1 MRRLVTTNGRPQAK
15 YFGSSYMTFYPM
27 NTVECSS
34 PSKAHV
40 PDTYMKHG
48 RRLNAEDIASDK
60 GATKGEEEQPQKCV
74 TMATTSRYLTD
85 RQYVMREPLFSVG
98 QLSILKKTQQLHQ
111 LRMHAGVSR
120 IHGQHSINNNLLTW
134 LEEDPYPVS
143 NRFTPSGVSSYSAS
157 KDEWSLPLESSD
169 FSSGL
174 QHEETVVES
183 IQCGLSSSILEFQEK
198 DLPLRRQLTSTVLYP
213 TYSPCPCSYSKR
225 DQTDLKKESICYIG
239 GTSRRRTMSYYE
251 ANYWNCAIPKSLPMS
266 TNKYTGAWDPNK
278 EYQALLDYTYPLSP
292 GQMDSKWKSIEFQG
306 DALQHHDMNLK
317 DSGIELD
324 NLCRTSLSGS
334 DLNLSNTIKTKG
346 EKQKI
351 CFTGLNSSF
360 ISTTPSPGLFSDSVD
375 FLDKGVMKCQCQ
387 SLHNH
392 QNARPSS
399 SVIHATSVLPQSQSA
414 GADLDKEF
422 WSLPDHLERNVLLLT
437 RQVKDATARLNCPVT
452 PICDG
457 LDYTSIFSIIS
468 QPRKELAKNG
478 DAKLDKSKRDDGS
491 AAINI
496 NKSATESGLTQES
509 LQEGETLVEQLCG
522 LYLKDPQKV
531 VREDQDQNC
540 SLMQHTHMF
549 CSLLDQYIHW
559 LYKAS
564 DKIEMLARP
573 TVDNDNMKRSLPEY
587 QRFQREVSSHKHL
600 TSHIL
605 QTGEMLLSCMDST
618 FPLLRN
624 MLVLIEGQSRTIANH
639 TKHLESSILSAIDV
653 NNQTHVNQDSDPVQ

>member
-111 LRMHAGVSR
+111 LR
-120 IHGQHSINNNLLTW
+120 
-134 LEEDPYPVS
+134 
-143 NRFTPSGVSSYSAS
+143 
-157 KDEWSLPLESSD
+157 
-169 FSSGL
+169 
-174 QHEETVVES
+174 
-183 IQCGLSSSILEFQEK
+183 
-198 DLPLRRQLTSTVLYP
+198 
-213 TYSPCPCSYSKR
+213 
-225 DQTDLKKESICYIG
+225 
-239 GTSRRRTMSYYE
+239 
-251 ANYWNCAIPKSLPMS
+251 
-266 TNKYTGAWDPNK
+266 
-278 EYQALLDYTYPLSP
+278 
-292 GQMDSKWKSIEFQG
+292 
-306 DALQHHDMNLK
+306 
-317 DSGIELD
+317 
-324 NLCRTSLSGS
+324 
-334 DLNLSNTIKTKG
+334 
-346 EKQKI
+346 
-351 CFTGLNSSF
+351 
-360 ISTTPSPGLFSDSVD
+360 
-375 FLDKGVMKCQCQ
+375 
-387 SLHNH
+387 
-392 QNARPSS
+392 
-399 SVIHATSVLPQSQSA
+399 SQSA

>member
-1 MRRLVTTNGRPQAK
+1 MC
-15 YFGSSYMTFYPM
+15 Y
-27 NTVECSS
+27 
-34 PSKAHV
+34 
-40 PDTYMKHG
+40 HG
-48 RRLNAEDIASDK
+48 DH
-60 GATKGEEEQPQKCV
+60 
-74 TMATTSRYLTD
+74 
-85 RQYVMREPLFSVG
+85 F
-98 QLSILKKTQQLHQ
+98 
-111 LRMHAGVSR
+111 
-120 IHGQHSINNNLLTW
+120 
-134 LEEDPYPVS
+134 
-143 NRFTPSGVSSYSAS
+143 
-157 KDEWSLPLESSD
+157 
-169 FSSGL
+169 
-174 QHEETVVES
+174 
-183 IQCGLSSSILEFQEK
+183 
-198 DLPLRRQLTSTVLYP
+198 
-213 TYSPCPCSYSKR
+213 
-225 DQTDLKKESICYIG
+225 
-239 GTSRRRTMSYYE
+239 
-251 ANYWNCAIPKSLPMS
+251 
-266 TNKYTGAWDPNK
+266 
-278 EYQALLDYTYPLSP
+278 
-292 GQMDSKWKSIEFQG
+292 
-306 DALQHHDMNLK
+306 
-317 DSGIELD
+317 
-324 NLCRTSLSGS
+324 
-334 DLNLSNTIKTKG
+334 
-346 EKQKI
+346 
-351 CFTGLNSSF
+351 
-360 ISTTPSPGLFSDSVD
+360 
-375 FLDKGVMKCQCQ
+375 
-387 SLHNH
+387 
-392 QNARPSS
+392 
-399 SVIHATSVLPQSQSA
+399 QSQSA

-437 RQVKDATARLNCPVT
+437 R
-452 PICDG
+452 
-457 LDYTSIFSIIS
+457 

>member
-111 LRMHAGVSR
+111 LR
-120 IHGQHSINNNLLTW
+120 
-134 LEEDPYPVS
+134 
-143 NRFTPSGVSSYSAS
+143 
-157 KDEWSLPLESSD
+157 
-169 FSSGL
+169 
-174 QHEETVVES
+174 
-183 IQCGLSSSILEFQEK
+183 
-198 DLPLRRQLTSTVLYP
+198 
-213 TYSPCPCSYSKR
+213 
-225 DQTDLKKESICYIG
+225 
-239 GTSRRRTMSYYE
+239 
-251 ANYWNCAIPKSLPMS
+251 
-266 TNKYTGAWDPNK
+266 
-278 EYQALLDYTYPLSP
+278 
-292 GQMDSKWKSIEFQG
+292 
-306 DALQHHDMNLK
+306 
-317 DSGIELD
+317 
-324 NLCRTSLSGS
+324 
-334 DLNLSNTIKTKG
+334 
-346 EKQKI
+346 
-351 CFTGLNSSF
+351 
-360 ISTTPSPGLFSDSVD
+360 
-375 FLDKGVMKCQCQ
+375 
-387 SLHNH
+387 
-392 QNARPSS
+392 
-399 SVIHATSVLPQSQSA
+399 
-414 GADLDKEF
+414 
-422 WSLPDHLERNVLLLT
+422 
-437 RQVKDATARLNCPVT
+437 VKDATARLNCPVT